1 MNVYSDFF
9 RRLLKKQRPF
19 FLWIVIFS
27 LFLSGCGVL
36 DQKPLNRPTGVTAL
50 ANGTVYIVDR
60 GNFRVVRMDENDRV
74 TATFGKLGTEPSDLY
89 RAWDIATDSQGNVYV
104 CNMIP
109 SESKL
114 QAHEGIKVFD
124 PHGNFLKE
132 LDGKDYPDG
141 KTGERPYGID
151 IDSKDRVYVIYNLSS
166 YLRIF
171 DKNGNLL
178 ANLFGESG
186 GEPGQSSG
194 FIDVA
199 VDDRRNL
206 VYLSDQS
213 NSRIQ
218 QFERKEDSNGGV
230 SLVYRQSFGSYG
242 RRPGQFA
249 YPANLAVDEESGKLY
264 VGDMANQRI
273 QVFDSEGKMLSE
285 FTSPNSQTWQ
295 VLGLSFVNEK
305 LYAVDTL
312 NNLIWVFDPNGKLIK
327 KLEVKS

>member
-1 MNVYSDFF
+1 MIVNFAF
-9 RRLLKKQRPF
+9 LRLLLKKQSYS
-19 FLWIVIFS
+19 LICAITLS

-36 DQKPLNRPTGVTAL
+36 DQKPFNRPTGVTAL
-50 ANGTVYIVDR
+50 ANGTVYVVDR
-60 GNFRVVRMDENDRV
+60 GNFRVVRMDSNDRV
-74 TATFGKLGTEPSDLY
+74 TATFGKLGTEPADLY

-104 CNMIP
+104 CNMVP

-141 KTGERPYGID
+141 EAGEHPYGID
-151 IDSKDRVYVIYNLSS
+151 IDRKDRVYVIYNLSS
-166 YLRIF
+166 HLRIF

-178 ANLFGESG
+178 ATLFGEPGS
-186 GEPGQSSG
+186 EPGQSNG
-194 FIDVA
+194 LMDVA

-218 QFERKEDSNGGV
+218 QFELKEDGNGI
-230 SLVYRQSFGSYG
+230 SLVYRQSIGSYG

-249 YPANLAVDEESGKLY
+249 YPANLAIDEDSGKLY

-273 QVFDSEGKMLSE
+273 QVFDPEGKMLSE

-295 VLGLSFVNEK
+295 VLGLSFANGK